1 MKNKL
6 SIFLSLIL
14 LVLFNSCKKEKDSAK
29 DLQLFRDKIKNLA
42 EKKPS
47 PANKDSILNAWK
59 DIEKNSLIKKD
70 IAVQAKAQYNIGK
83 IYAMTGKT
91 DSAQIYVENALELI
105 EKTKGNLEI
114 RASIYSGMGNLS
126 NDKANEHQANY
137 YYNKAATIVLSDNS
151 LDLSPVAKTTILLA
165 AGQSNKNLYQYDL
178 AQKMNKAAL
187 DLSEQLP
194 PSHTNRQRPLTQ
206 IIMTLGRQDK
216 TDSIPNYLQRLERLH
231 HKYPDEYDVKYLYDS
246 KSKYFELTKKPDSV
260 LYYQKL
266 RSVLDEKSL
275 QQDPKDQVNINNLI
289 VSYMN
294 ISARYVEKK
303 KLSEAKKYMGFVTP
317 LVDKNKDLISFDTF
331 ILYKENLA
339 RLLEAE
345 GKSREAYN
353 LMQEVSDFQK
363 ENFETENTQAV
374 AEMNSLYQLQAK
386 DRSIQSLSKNIKINE
401 LELQQNKLWLVI
413 TSLLALLLITFIVFF
428 YYNLRQRR
436 TRQEKEKILQQQQLL
451 RTQME
456 PHFIFNTLAALQ
468 SFVRFDQKEK
478 AIKYLNQFGR
488 LLRNSLE
495 LSRENFVPLG
505 EEMEALNNYLSLQQM
520 RFEDA
525 FTYEIIRPEGNNTC
539 SIMIPPMLV
548 QPYVENAILH
558 GIDLGDSS
566 GHIKVQFFLK
576 DSILQAKITDSGKN
590 ETDNKVKTH
599 RSLAGIISN
608 ERLKL
613 LGKNGSIETIKNDI
627 GTTVV
632 LNIPI
637 NN

>member
-1 MKNKL
+1 M
-6 SIFLSLIL
+6 
-14 LVLFNSCKKEKDSAK
+14 AK
-29 DLQLFRDKIKNLA
+29 DLELFKNQIKNLA

-47 PANKDSILNAWK
+47 PENKDSILSAWK
-59 DIEKNSLIKKD
+59 DIERNLLIKKD
-70 IAVQAKAQYNIGK
+70 TALQAKAQYNIGK

-114 RASIYSGMGNLS
+114 RASIYNGMGNLS
-126 NDKANEHQANY
+126 YNKTKEHQANY
-137 YYNKAATIVLSDNS
+137 YYNKAAVIVLSDKA
-151 LDLSPVAKTTILLA
+151 LDLSPIAKTNMLLA
-165 AGQSNKNLYQYDL
+165 AAQSNNILYQYDL
-178 AQKMNKAAL
+178 AQRMNKAAL

-206 IIMTLGRQDK
+206 IITILGKQDK
-216 TDSIPNYLQRLERLH
+216 LDSIPRYLQKLEQLQ
-231 HKYPDEYDVKYLYDS
+231 KDYPKEYNVKYLYDC
-246 KSKYFELTKKPDSV
+246 KSRYFKLIKKPDSL

-266 RSVLDEKSL
+266 KADLDKINLEEN
-275 QQDPKDQVNINNLI
+275 PEEQVNINNLI
-289 VSYMN
+289 NSYLN
-294 ISARYVEKK
+294 IAAVYIAKK
-303 KLSEAKKYMGFVTP
+303 NIPEAKNYINLSTQ
-317 LVDKNKDLISFDTF
+317 LVDRNKDLITYDTF
-331 ILYKENLA
+331 ILYKDHLSSLLNL
-339 RLLEAE
+339 E
-345 GKSREAYN
+345 GNSGKAFE

-363 ENFETENTQAV
+363 ENFETENTQAI

-428 YYNLRQRR
+428 YYTLRQRK
-436 TRQEKEKILQQQQLL
+436 TRQEKEKILQQQKLL

-495 LSRENFVPLG
+495 LSRENLVPLG

-525 FTYEIIRPEGNNTC
+525 FTYEIIRPEGNDTC

-558 GIDLGDSS
+558 GIDLGDNS
-566 GHIKVQFFLK
+566 GHIKVQFFVK
-576 DSILQAKITDSGKN
+576 DLILQAEITDSGKN
-590 ETDNKVKTH
+590 ETDSKVKTH